1 LSISDE
7 ITRLEQLRAQNSLTD
22 DEFAQAKRRVLDGE
36 TNVEY
41 VEGTGQI
48 FGISENIWC
57 VLMHLSQLSFIT
69 GIGIFLPILMWAISK
84 DESELARRHGARM
97 MNWIISF
104 IIYAVVSGVLC
115 WFLIGI
121 PILIVL
127 SILNVAFPI
136 MAAVKCL
143 NKEIWSYP
151 MAIKIFGED

>member
-7 ITRLEQLRAQNSLTD
+7 INRLEQLRAQGSLTD

-36 TNVEY
+36 TNVES
-41 VEGTGQI
+41 VDGTGQL
-48 FGISENIWC
+48 FGISEKIWC

-69 GIGIFLPILMWAISK
+69 GVGIILPILMWAISK

-97 MNWIISF
+97 MNWTISF
-104 IIYAVVSGVLC
+104 IVYAAVAGVLC

-127 SILNVAFPI
+127 AILNVVFPI

-143 NKEIWSYP
+143 DEEIWSYP
-151 MAIKIFGED
+151 MAIRIFDEE